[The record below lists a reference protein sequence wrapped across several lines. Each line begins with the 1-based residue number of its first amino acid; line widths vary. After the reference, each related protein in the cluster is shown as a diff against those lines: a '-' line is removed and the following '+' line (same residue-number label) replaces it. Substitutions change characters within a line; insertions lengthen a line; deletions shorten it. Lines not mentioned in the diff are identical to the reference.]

1 MACFFGTA
9 GSNNDINVLNK
20 SLMFIQKL
28 RGEAPRVQ
36 YVVNG
41 KQYTTR
47 YYLADGIYPDWATIV
62 KSIKSPQND
71 KDKCSALHQES
82 VRKDVECAFGVL
94 QSRFNIVRRPARL
107 WKRKDVVNIM
117 QACVILHN
125 MIVKDEKEMATIPLV
140 LNENPGAY
148 IVLPPEVSNQVNPCF
163 ADVLRRNAEIMDRS
177 KHIELKNDLVEHIWQ
192 RYSSR

>member
-20 SLMFIQKL
+20 SPLFIQKL

-41 KQYTTR
+41 KQYTTG
-47 YYLADGIYPDWATIV
+47 YYLTDGIYPDWATIV
-62 KSIKSPQND
+62 KSIKIPQND
-71 KDKCSALHQES
+71 KDKCFALRQES

-117 QACVILHN
+117 QTCVILHN
-125 MIVKDEKEMATIPLV
+125 MIVEDEKEMAMIPLD
-140 LNENPGAY
+140 LNENPGAS
-148 IVLPPEVSNQVNPCF
+148 IALPPEVSNQVNPCF
-163 ADVLRRNAEIMDRS
+163 ADVLRRNAEIRDRS

-192 RYSSR
+192 RYGSR